1 MSEQHTYSIYLL
13 KEGFNLQN
21 SMKDNNG
28 LKQYTGSIHPN
39 NAVMFYKVS
48 TPYDPWW
55 KTFWGASFKEK
66 CNLACALVFY
76 PYKSRMFVFSYGSAY
91 NYLLDN
97 CYEYDFGLKTTLNAI
112 DPVKLR
118 STDTFVLE
126 TAKRER
132 LQAPDFKELTF
143 FDIDSD
149 STLIKSLTGK
159 TLDKYQDIMTNVTG
173 SNSVRVTNSLASTE
187 LDTLLD
193 ELLSLYKKTSYKK
206 AFPNIDKIHP
216 EKDPAIIRELENL
229 LIKSI
234 EKKNNDLE
242 LSLPEIIDFSEFQA
256 ILFTYKRNKSDQ
268 IIESDFTK
276 ESLFNFCDKILSLE
290 NLKISDF
297 IKSIRV
303 NLVKDD
309 KISNTTYPL
318 FKCLLFSVQLNK
330 KYYCLN
336 DGAWYEVDNSF
347 IKKITKF
354 LDAKF
359 NKNPFG
365 NYKESDYSKKD
376 DEGAYNLKQQNLS
389 QRIVCMDKSKL
400 IGSIEPCDIL
410 SIKKS
415 KLIFSHIK
423 IGTGSAKL
431 SHLFNQG
438 VNSLLLLKKE
448 PDQKNKLYT
457 EVSDRI
463 LNDQDLLK
471 EFQEFIND
479 DKTYEVEFGIITKKN
494 GSKKAANLPI
504 FSRISLYRAFKEFE
518 LLNVEHR
525 IYYIERSN

>member
-1 MSEQHTYSIYLL
+1 MSKQHTYSIYLL
-13 KEGFNLQN
+13 KKGFDFKNAL
-21 SMKDNNG
+21 KDDND
-28 LKQYTGSIHPN
+28 LKVYTDSSLPN
-39 NAVMFYKVS
+39 NAIMYYKV
-48 TPYDPWW
+48 TNPCDPWW
-55 KTFWGASFKEK
+55 KVYWGATFKEK
-66 CNLACALVFY
+66 CSLGCALVFY
-76 PYKSRMFVFSYGSAY
+76 PYKNRMFVFSYGSAY

-173 SNSVRVTNSLASTE
+173 SNSVRVTNSLTATQ

-193 ELLSLYKKTSYKK
+193 KLLSLYKQTAYKE

-216 EKDPAIIRELENL
+216 EKDPVLIQKLENL
-229 LIKSI
+229 LIESI
-234 EKKNNDLE
+234 EKRDNVLE

-256 ILFTYKRNKSDQ
+256 ILFTYKHNKSDR

-276 ESLFNFCDKILSLE
+276 ESLFSFCDKIILLE

-297 IKSIRV
+297 VKTIRV
-303 NLVKDD
+303 NLIKDD
-309 KISNTTYPL
+309 KLSNTTYPL
-318 FKCLLFSVQLNK
+318 FNCLLFSVQYK
-330 KYYCLN
+330 RKYYCLN

-347 IKKITKF
+347 IKKITKI

-359 NKNPFG
+359 SNNPFG
-365 NYKESDYSKKD
+365 KYKESDFSKKD

-400 IGSIEPCDIL
+400 IGAIEPCDIL
-410 SIKKS
+410 YIKKS

-448 PDQKNKLYT
+448 TDQKNKLYK
-457 EVSDRI
+457 EVSNRI
-463 LNDQDLLK
+463 SNDQDLLK